1 MRYSREHAG
10 EVRKRLLREGG
21 RHVKE
26 RGMHGAG
33 VDGIAKRVG
42 LSGAALY
49 THFDSKQDFLGAV
62 LLEELVATSQRFL
75 AAHGSIEEALEQ
87 YMSLAHARKAASG
100 CPLPSLV
107 ADVARSDR
115 IVQRSFEKGLAQIV
129 AALAPKLRDPSQAMA
144 VLAAAAGGVAL
155 ARALPEDA
163 QAEAVL
169 NSTRELIARGLKPR
183 QASGA
188 RAKA

>member
-1 MRYSREHAG
+1 MRYSKEHLG
-10 EVRKRLLREGG
+10 EVRSRLLREGG

-49 THFDSKQDFLGAV
+49 THFDSKQEFLGAV
-62 LLEELVATSQRFL
+62 LLEELVATAERFL
-75 AAHGSIEEALEQ
+75 GAQGTIEEALAQ
-87 YMSLAHARKAASG
+87 YMSLSHARKAATG

-107 ADVARSDR
+107 ADVARSDKVVR
-115 IVQRSFEKGLAQIV
+115 RSFEKGLTQIAESLAQ
-129 AALAPKLRDPSQAMA
+129 KLKDPSQAMA
-144 VLAAAAGGVAL
+144 VLAAAVGGVAL
-155 ARALPEDA
+155 ARALPDDE

-169 NSTRELIARGLKPR
+169 SATRELIARGLKNK
-183 QASGA
+183 
-188 RAKA
+188 RAKGAPARG